1 MRRLLP
7 SALLC
12 FTLACTRESPAV
24 SRASADSSALAVQ
37 PASPA
42 ADSGLIRGTPPGDLE
57 NWVADMRAGL
67 DTAAAEV
74 KTDRAAA
81 QKRVVDLYASRQEY
95 SEMYYGENGRMGPT
109 PELAES
115 IKTAETRF
123 HELMALLMASPPAT
137 EQAIRDAITKTQQ
150 QLARVAEL
158 SKGAQRRLRS
168 ADTTEA
174 GQ

>member
-7 SALLC
+7 FALICL
-12 FTLACTRESPAV
+12 TVACSREAPAA
-24 SRASADSSALAVQ
+24 RASADSSAPAVQ

-57 NWVADMRAGL
+57 DWVKDMRAGL
-67 DTAAAEV
+67 DTAAVEL
-74 KTDRAAA
+74 KTNRPAA

-95 SEMYYGENGRMGPT
+95 SEMYYGVNGRMGPT

-123 HELMALLMASPPAT
+123 HELMALLIASPPAADS
-137 EQAIRDAITKTQQ
+137 AIRDAITKTQE
-150 QLARVAEL
+150 QLGRVAEL
-158 SKGAQRRLRS
+158 SKGS
-168 ADTTEA
+168 
-174 GQ
+174 